1 MLPQLDAKIP
11 ASGSGLSSDDPPK
24 VVFLVTDGVSD
35 TVASTHPDTVAG
47 ASSFPGGDRLIEAFN
62 PTLCA
67 AMKARGVKM
76 AVIYTTFQPL
86 PTNTFYTHWVQPWQ
100 DEINPNIKRVAVIF
114 NPGDTASQFGMQRIR
129 KYAAEL
135 GLELIDEADDRLL
148 EVLVARH
155 GPGRGDRRREARDLP
170 RGSRRAAG
178 ARGREIGSPAEAP
191 RQHLE
196 AVVDNGSRRG
206 S

>member
-100 DEINPNIKRVAVIF
+100 DEINPNIKACASPGFFFEVA
-114 NPGDTASQFGMQRIR
+114 PKQG
-129 KYAAEL
+129 
-135 GLELIDEADDRLL
+135 IDQAMRTLFL
-148 EVLVARH
+148 KAVA
-155 GPGRGDRRREARDLP
+155 EARIT
-170 RGSRRAAG
+170 S
-178 ARGREIGSPAEAP
+178 
-191 RQHLE
+191 
-196 AVVDNGSRRG
+196 
-206 S
+206 